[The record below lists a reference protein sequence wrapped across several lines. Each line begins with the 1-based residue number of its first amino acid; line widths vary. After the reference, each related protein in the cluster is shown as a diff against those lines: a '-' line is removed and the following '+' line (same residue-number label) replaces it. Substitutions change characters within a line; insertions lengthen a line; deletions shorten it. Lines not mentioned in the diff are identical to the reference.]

1 SDIADQTNLL
11 AFNAS
16 IEAARAGEHGLGFSV
31 VAGEVRKLAERSAD
45 AAGEISKLVQE
56 STRRVDE
63 GAKVSEKAG
72 ESFEDIVSS
81 VARTSMS
88 IDMIVTATKSQIEVS
103 RQVASLITE
112 LLGAAPQTGQ

>member
-45 AAGEISKLVQE
+45 AAREISKLVQE

-88 IDMIVTATKSQIEVS
+88 IEMIVTATKTQVDASAQVS
-103 RQVASLITE
+103 NLIQE
-112 LLGAAPQTGQ
+112 LLGASQQSS